1 MAEGEAQG
9 DSGGGALF
17 TGLGAFGR
25 EGIGQSAAFGL
36 NQISASRAWD
46 TYKKSLQR
54 GPTYMMRGLRKAGI
68 NPILAA
74 GGGINASGQG
84 RSIMQA
90 ATNAKGASPAS
101 TAVMQSR
108 LIGAQTSATEAMTNK
123 TRSEDMRVQINAAIE
138 AEGYPAA
145 SFLGQFFKTPDG
157 QALLRRIEERRAIP
171 DSFSGNVAQGL
182 FRSSRDNRQP
192 EIDALLEG
200 GAKIPAQVREFLQN
214 FMWKGMQNPGKKN

>member
-1 MAEGEAQG
+1 MSEGAG
-9 DSGGGALF
+9 FSAGGGGGLIS
-17 TGLGAFGR
+17 GLGAFGR
-25 EGIGQSAAFGL
+25 EGIGNSAAFGL

-90 ATNAKGASPAS
+90 ATNAKSAQPGSN
-101 TAVMQSR
+101 VFGQKG
-108 LIGAQTSATEAMTNK
+108 LIAAQTKATNAQTLK
-123 TRSEDMRVQINAAIE
+123 TQSEDMRVQINAAIE

-145 SFLGQFFKTPDG
+145 AFLGGFFSTPDG
-157 QALLRRIEERRAIP
+157 QAVLKRIEARKAIP
-171 DSFSGNVAQGL
+171 DSVSGNVAQGL
-182 FRSSRDNRQP
+182 FDMRNANRQP
-192 EIDALLEG
+192 EIDAIIG
-200 GAKIPAQVREFLQN
+200 GAAGVPNKVKKFIEQYLRERN
-214 FMWKGMQNPGKKN
+214 